1 MLQPIGWTFRLLE
14 FWSPAVRA
22 IRLALTWR
30 MRTGY
35 LSDDSTTTIRYLDRT
50 VIPHIRPGCA
60 YGGHNSPYLSAL
72 SEFDFDFTMS
82 SDADAAAETVAL
94 FQNLSVQAARL
105 AMILADTAEQLYQRL
120 LLPGSLGCV
129 QAVASSSSST

>member
-1 MLQPIGWTFRLLE
+1 
-14 FWSPAVRA
+14 
-22 IRLALTWR
+22 

-60 YGGHNSPYLSAL
+60 YGGHNSPYFSAL
-72 SEFDFDFTMS
+72 SESDFDFAMS

-94 FQNLSVQAARL
+94 FQNLSVQAARQ
-105 AMILADTAEQLYQRL
+105 QLYQRL

-129 QAVASSSSST
+129 QAVLVNLTRLSHHSSLHLRHPDHARSASGMLLDR